1 MLASMQAHKFA
12 DECGL
17 DPDSPDVKSALQVV
31 IAYEDIQA
39 GKHAMHVLT
48 TLARGSGDE
57 IELKPLPW
65 SFDLLADADGRK
77 AATSDAAKSDILMIA
92 TSGPNPLP
100 PSIGQ
105 WAESAI
111 EQKRGTATA
120 VVALFGPAENPDSAG
135 SSRLEAIHAAA
146 RRAGLAFFAP
156 TPRHEI
162 DEAIERIRQRAEM
175 VTPVLEKI
183 LHLE

>member
-1 MLASMQAHKFA
+1 M
-12 DECGL
+12 DEANL
-17 DPDSPDVKSALQVV
+17 ETDSPDIKSALQVV

-48 TLARGSGDE
+48 TLAKGLGDE

-65 SFDLLADADGRK
+65 SFDLMADADWLT
-77 AATSDAAKSDILMIA
+77 AATSDAAKADILIIA

-100 PSIGQ
+100 PSIGR

-111 EQKRGTATA
+111 ERKRGTATA
-120 VVALFGPAENPDSAG
+120 VVALFGPVENPDGSGSA
-135 SSRLEAIHAAA
+135 RLEAIHAAA
-146 RRAGLAFFAP
+146 LRAGLAFFAP
-156 TPRHEI
+156 TPRHEL
-162 DEAIERIRQRAEM
+162 DEAINRIRQRAEM

-183 LHLE
+183 LHQQEPPTRRDANA